1 MKNIRLI
8 FSMLV
13 LMAMG
18 LGACNDDLS
27 QPPVTLP
34 EGGIGNGEWNSPAG
48 VFQVINGYNNTNLSL
63 LGCWVHGYIVGTV
76 NTSEQTGYILKDETA
91 DFSVPTT
98 VNSNLMLA
106 ATPDEKDWRN
116 CMTVQISGTVRDA
129 LNLASNPDN
138 LGKEVCIVG
147 SLDEKYFGQYALKGT
162 TNFNWGDKGIEPD
175 PSMIPPYGSQQIWQK
190 DLLSATDA
198 FTFDQGN
205 PSTAGFETWKYS
217 DKFGIV
223 ATGGRSGSAAVTDA
237 MAISQEI
244 SLEGLKDPRLLVHWA
259 ANYFNNAESFGNM
272 CQTLVRVVGTEAWE
286 PMTLPVPPAGNSWD
300 FSNSGFANL
309 DAYAGKKIQIGFR
322 YTSTKDLS
330 GTWEIDK
337 VTVTGVPAN

>member
-1 MKNIRLI
+1 
-8 FSMLV
+8 MLV
-13 LMAMG
+13 LVALG
-18 LGACNDDLS
+18 FGACNDDLS
-27 QPPVTLP
+27 QPPVTIP
-34 EGGIGNGEWNSPAG
+34 EGGIGTGEWDSPAG
-48 VFQVINGYNNTNLSL
+48 VFQVLNGYNNQDLSM

-91 DFSVPTT
+91 DFTVPTS

-106 ATPDEKDWRN
+106 ATPDEKDWHN

-138 LGKEVCIVG
+138 LGKEVCILG
-147 SLDEKYFGQYALKGT
+147 SLDEKYFGAYALKNST
-162 TNFNWGDKGIEPD
+162 DFNWGDKGIEPD
-175 PSMIPPYGSQQIWQK
+175 PLMIPPYGSQKIWYK
-190 DLLSATDA
+190 ELKTATDA
-198 FTFDQGN
+198 FSFDQGN

-217 DKFGIV
+217 DKYGIV
-223 ATGGRSGSAAVTDA
+223 ATGGKSGGAVTADA

-244 SLEGLKDPRLLVHWA
+244 SLEGLKEPRLLIHSA
-259 ANYFNNAESFGNM
+259 ANYFGNAESFGNM
-272 CQTLVRVVGTEAWE
+272 CQTLVRVVGTETWDQVA
-286 PMTLPVPPAGNSWD
+286 LPAPPAGNSWD

-322 YTSTKDLS
+322 YTSTSSLS
-330 GTWEIDK
+330 GTWEIDI